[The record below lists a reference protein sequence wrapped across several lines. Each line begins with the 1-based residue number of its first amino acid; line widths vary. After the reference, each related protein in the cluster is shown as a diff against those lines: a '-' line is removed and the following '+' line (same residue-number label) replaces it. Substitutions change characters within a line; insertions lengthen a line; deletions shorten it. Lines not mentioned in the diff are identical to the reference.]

1 MKTRMNVGIS
11 SLILIF
17 IVLCLVTFGL
27 LSMSS
32 ARNDLTMA
40 ERNGDS
46 VREYYRADGEG
57 ERFIAMIDGKLK
69 SAADPEAQGPQDIP
83 ESSMEQALKEL
94 GDFYDEEQ
102 QVIHT
107 DIPMERGQA
116 EKKEPGAGSFL
127 FMYIIRK
134 TMRSTS
140 LCRYGP
146 ASREEKTWNIQRKNY

>member
-46 VREYYRADGEG
+46 VKEYYRADGEG

-69 SAADPEAQGPQDIP
+69 SAADPDAQDLRISRKAAWSRRLKSW
-83 ESSMEQALKEL
+83 EIFMTKSS
-94 GDFYDEEQ
+94 
-102 QVIHT
+102 
-107 DIPMERGQA
+107 R
-116 EKKEPGAGSFL
+116 
-127 FMYIIRK
+127 
-134 TMRSTS
+134 
-140 LCRYGP
+140 
-146 ASREEKTWNIQRKNY
+146 

>member
-46 VREYYRADGEG
+46 VKEYYRADGEG

-69 SAADPEAQGPQDIP
+69 SAADPDAQGPQDIP
-83 ESSMEQALKEL
+83 ESSIA
-94 GDFYDEEQ
+94 
-102 QVIHT
+102 
-107 DIPMERGQA
+107 
-116 EKKEPGAGSFL
+116 
-127 FMYIIRK
+127 IRK
-134 TMRSTS
+134 CCSATKTRLTVLWKPSKIREWKSVRSAVMEIPSIRIIKRRKS
-140 LCRYGP
+140 LTGICAMP
-146 ASREEKTWNIQRKNY
+146 F